1 MVLRLIRLGVL
12 LALLRL
18 VTEVALG
25 ALVSWIARLATLL
38 LRARLLATLLLAA
51 RLIRRGLLPIRLIR
65 RRLLGVCWLAALL
78 TRLTLLTL
86 LTWLSVLSP
95 ASLPTGL
102 AAGLPGRLPT
112 GLVGG
117 GLLGGGAA
125 SVRGSVHRVLR
136 VSRRNV
142 GASLGGCDGWTD
154 TGRAVGLGGEGAR
167 NLRTGSAVAS
177 GRGAAAS
184 LGGGT
189 AVLIRRWARILV
201 VRSGAAGHLIRIL
214 GVVVL
219 VHRSSF
225 RVSAVVSPL
234 SEMGRSMRNVAP
246 PPGVSWTEIAPW
258 WFSTIALTID
268 SPRPDPPVS
277 LVRDTS
283 RR

>member
-78 TRLTLLTL
+78 TRLTLLT
-86 LTWLSVLSP
+86 WLSVLSP
-95 ASLPTGL
+95 ASLPTSL
-102 AAGLPGRLPT
+102 AAGLPGPLPT
-112 GLVGG
+112 RLVGG

>member
-51 RLIRRGLLPIRLIR
+51 RLVWRGLLTVWLIR
-65 RRLLGVCWLAALL
+65 RRLLGGSRLA
-78 TRLTLLTL
+78 TLLTL
-86 LTWLSVLSP
+86 LTWLSVLSSADLP
-95 ASLPTGL
+95 AGW
-102 AAGLPGRLPT
+102 LPT

-117 GLLGGGAA
+117 GLLGRGAV

-142 GASLGGCDGWTD
+142 GASLGRSDGWTD
-154 TGRAVGLGGEGAR
+154 TGRAVGMGGEGAR

-246 PPGVSWTEIAPW
+246 PPGVSWTEIAP
-258 WFSTIALTID
+258 
-268 SPRPDPPVS
+268 
-277 LVRDTS
+277 
-283 RR
+283 